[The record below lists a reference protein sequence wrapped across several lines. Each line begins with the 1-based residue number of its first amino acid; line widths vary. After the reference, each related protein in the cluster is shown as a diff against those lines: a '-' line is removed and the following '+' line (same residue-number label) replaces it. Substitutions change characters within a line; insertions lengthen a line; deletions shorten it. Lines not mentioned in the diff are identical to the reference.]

1 MVRPHCA
8 APKRTSAAR
17 SRSSSTGLRCSSCAA
32 LRSAAAS
39 AKRAGGAGV
48 GGRDHQVCCC
58 CGLRVQRFS
67 AAPTSQ
73 CMRRSPPSPPS
84 PPSPFHS
91 LWRRASALARCCRPR
106 QHQSTSSTRHPSEA
120 LSQASSWNSRT
131 CRVGVGVGWGWG
143 GGGGVRWLVG
153 WVGRSGV
160 LACRCPQNAPPA
172 ATTAAAPRAGWRAPP
187 RGRAAGRRRGRP
199 RARRGGPPAAAA
211 PAPATPAAGALTRA
225 RSAML
230 HNHAPCHQPL
240 PSPLTPDGSPPPPPP
255 RRPPP
260 PRPTSATTSSCTSTS
275 TRPPRRDTSASFT
288 NSSECAWALRW
299 ACRLSDSSQS
309 CCSNQAGLPTS
320 SMSKARRRSA
330 MRSASAAVRA
340 VACDGAGWR
349 RSGSSGGPRRW
360 SACSAIQTHLV
371 QPSRG
376 GRGLAATSQ
385 QGLHRGDVS
394 YAGGHR
400 LQLVVEI
407 NCAHVQ
413 LVCRIFGGST
423 QCQCHA
429 HSHW

>member
-1 MVRPHCA
+1 
-8 APKRTSAAR
+8 
-17 SRSSSTGLRCSSCAA
+17 
-32 LRSAAAS
+32 
-39 AKRAGGAGV
+39 
-48 GGRDHQVCCC
+48 
-58 CGLRVQRFS
+58 
-67 AAPTSQ
+67 
-73 CMRRSPPSPPS
+73 MRR
-84 PPSPFHS
+84 
-91 LWRRASALARCCRPR
+91 
-106 QHQSTSSTRHPSEA
+106 
-120 LSQASSWNSRT
+120 
-131 CRVGVGVGWGWG
+131 
-143 GGGGVRWLVG
+143 
-153 WVGRSGV
+153 
-160 LACRCPQNAPPA
+160 
-172 ATTAAAPRAGWRAPP
+172 
-187 RGRAAGRRRGRP
+187 
-199 RARRGGPPAAAA
+199 
-211 PAPATPAAGALTRA
+211 
-225 RSAML
+225 
-230 HNHAPCHQPL
+230 
-240 PSPLTPDGSPPPPPP
+240 PPPPPP
-255 RRPPP
+255 PHLEQVGERRLVVEQLVGGEGVHALGEVALQQRQHPLPPHLRRGRSPGHAQPCCITMRPAINPCPPPSLLTGAPP